1 MAFSAWQILSP
12 VQWARW
18 TWSAVRGGGSPEGED
33 GGAGGAEE
41 DSAAEGTALGFRQ
54 VTRVPFPDS
63 DSEGNFE
70 TPEAET
76 PTRSPLKEFCEPLP
90 GSPEPEAGS
99 QGKGPADTLCEEMSR
114 SNKYGSVS
122 GGSRIIGIYFCYP
135 DAGHVFSGA
144 LAAAF
149 FCSLRE
155 HEAPHDSFP
164 WLLASWRS
172 ITQPTSHQL
181 SQGCWLH
188 VLAALGSGADAGCAT
203 VPAAEPAPVPH
214 VGTATWERVMSGE
227 DSADTGTGLAELKVD
242 ALAQE
247 CSPSRGQLGKG
258 KAPSLGRK
266 AGETTEEATVPQAS
280 CQLHPEQYH
289 ESVNP
294 FVAGGC
300 RLQSSPPAS
309 VHHLSHPGGS
319 HGELGG
325 DLAPEPKGQVPK
337 PEVDFMEG
345 GESPETR
352 RAAARKGSRIPASK
366 LTPKRHREPPRKPP
380 EDAERGPTEPPPPQ
394 GSPRRGPPL
403 WDSHSLNPFSASSAL
418 QNSPPLPRGSY
429 QFDPNNFESVDP
441 FKPTKTLA
449 STTTDFC
456 PTADNSLNEILESQ
470 TLEVQDD
477 LGKGRD
483 SPKKPKSRLITSSC
497 KVKPY
502 ETQSLALDVRAQD
515 EGALISEIPDIANQD
530 GHATDEEKL
539 ASTTSMQKP
548 ARLEK
553 KGELEDDLEY
563 FECSNVPVPAVKHG
577 TEAGFD
583 KEISKQMEKDGP
595 GIFPGTPG
603 LCSMDK
609 SPTAVTGVSRS
620 ESPLDGIC
628 LSESEK
634 TAVLTLIREEIIT
647 KEIEANE
654 WKKKYEESRQEV
666 LEMRKIVAEYE
677 KTIAQMIEDEQRTN
691 MTSQKNLQQLTMEKD
706 QALADLNSVER
717 SLSDLFRR
725 YENLKG
731 VLEGFKKNEEALKK
745 CAQDYLSRVKQEEQR
760 YQALKVH
767 AEEKLDKA
775 NEEIAQVRTK
785 AKAESAAL
793 HAGLRKEQM
802 KVESLERAL
811 QQKNQEIEELTKICD
826 ELIAKLGKA
835 D

>member
-33 GGAGGAEE
+33 GGAEEE
-41 DSAAEGTALGFRQ
+41 DPPGEGTALGFS
-54 VTRVPFPDS
+54 S

-76 PTRSPLKEFCEPLP
+76 PTRSPLKELCEPPP
-90 GSPEPEAGS
+90 GPPEPEARS
-99 QGKGPADTLCEEMSR
+99 QEPSGHADLL
-114 SNKYGSVS
+114 V
-122 GGSRIIGIYFCYP
+122 GGSCQDSSPGKHP
-135 DAGHVFSGA
+135 KDEAQPESGA
-144 LAAAF
+144 PRANSDTEGESNPEDS
-149 FCSLRE
+149 SLR
-155 HEAPHDSFP
+155 
-164 WLLASWRS
+164 
-172 ITQPTSHQL
+172 QPRA
-181 SQGCWLH
+181 
-188 VLAALGSGADAGCAT
+188 VLGSGAGTGCA
-203 VPAAEPAPVPH
+203 PGPHAGRAAQEQ
-214 VGTATWERVMSGE
+214 VMSKE
-227 DSADTGTGLAELKVD
+227 DPVDTGMGLADLRADV
-242 ALAQE
+242 LVQE
-247 CSPSRGQLGKG
+247 CSPSQGQLGKG
-258 KAPSLGRK
+258 KPPLLGNK
-266 AGETTEEATVPQAS
+266 AEESTEEPPVPQAS
-280 CQLHPEQYH
+280 YRFDPEQYD
-289 ESVNP
+289 ESINP

-300 RLQSSPPAS
+300 RLQSSPLPS
-309 VHHLSHPGGS
+309 PRRLPHPGSGPR
-319 HGELGG
+319 ELGG
-325 DLAPEPKGQVPK
+325 DPAPEPKGQVPK
-337 PEVDFMEG
+337 PEVDRVEG
-345 GESPETR
+345 GESPEAR
-352 RAAARKGSRIPASK
+352 RAASRKGSRIPASK
-366 LTPKRHREPPRKPP
+366 VTPKRHRESPKKQA
-380 EDAERGPTEPPPPQ
+380 EDGERGPTDPPPPR
-394 GSPRRGPPL
+394 GSPRLGPAL
-403 WDSHSLNPFSASSAL
+403 WDSPELSPLGANSAL
-418 QNSPPLPRGSY
+418 QNSPTLPKGSY
-429 QFDPNNFESVDP
+429 QFDPNNFDSMDP
-441 FKPTKTLA
+441 FKPTKTLGSSA
-449 STTTDFC
+449 TGSC

-477 LGKGRD
+477 LVKGKD
-483 SPKKPKSRLITSSC
+483 SPKKPKSRLITSGC

-502 ETQSLALDVRAQD
+502 ETQPLGLDVCAQD
-515 EGALISEIPDIANQD
+515 EGVLISEIPDIASCD
-530 GHATDEEKL
+530 GRATDEEKL
-539 ASTTSMQKP
+539 ASTTSVQKP
-548 ARLEK
+548 AGLEK
-553 KGELEDDLEY
+553 RSEPEDELEY
-563 FECSNVPVPAVKHG
+563 FECSNVPVPAAKSS
-577 TEAGFD
+577 TEAGFE
-583 KEISKQMEKDGP
+583 KEICKQVEKDEP
-595 GIFPGTPG
+595 GIFPGNPG
-603 LCSMDK
+603 LCSTDK
-609 SPTAVTGVSRS
+609 SPVAITGVSRS
-620 ESPLDGIC
+620 ESPLDSIC

-745 CAQDYLSRVKQEEQR
+745 CAQDYLTRVKQEEQR

>member
-1 MAFSAWQILSP
+1 
-12 VQWARW
+12 
-18 TWSAVRGGGSPEGED
+18 
-33 GGAGGAEE
+33 
-41 DSAAEGTALGFRQ
+41 
-54 VTRVPFPDS
+54 
-63 DSEGNFE
+63 
-70 TPEAET
+70 
-76 PTRSPLKEFCEPLP
+76 
-90 GSPEPEAGS
+90 
-99 QGKGPADTLCEEMSR
+99 
-114 SNKYGSVS
+114 
-122 GGSRIIGIYFCYP
+122 
-135 DAGHVFSGA
+135 
-144 LAAAF
+144 
-149 FCSLRE
+149 SLRE
-155 HEAPHDSFP
+155 HTAPHDSFP

-172 ITQPTSHQL
+172 IMQTTSHQL
-181 SQGCWLH
+181 N
-188 VLAALGSGADAGCAT
+188 
-203 VPAAEPAPVPH
+203 
-214 VGTATWERVMSGE
+214 
-227 DSADTGTGLAELKVD
+227 ADTGLVEPKAD

-258 KAPSLGRK
+258 KTPLLGRK
-266 AGETTEEATVPQAS
+266 TEETTEETPVPEAS
-280 CQLHPEQYH
+280 YQFDPEQYD

-294 FVAGGC
+294 FVAGG
-300 RLQSSPPAS
+300 
-309 VHHLSHPGGS
+309 GGGGGGP
-319 HGELGG
+319 GELGG
-325 DLAPEPKGQVPK
+325 DPAPEPKEQVPK
-337 PEVDFMEG
+337 PGVDCTEA
-345 GESPETR
+345 GESAEAR
-352 RAAARKGSRIPASK
+352 RAAPRKGSRIPASK
-366 LTPKRHREPPRKPP
+366 LTPKRHREPPKKPA
-380 EDAERGPTEPPPPQ
+380 EDAERGPA
-394 GSPRRGPPL
+394 L
-403 WDSHSLNPFSASSAL
+403 WDSPGLNPFGGSSAL
-418 QNSPPLPRGSY
+418 RNSPTLPKGSY
-429 QFDPNNFESVDP
+429 HFDPNNFDSVDP

-449 STTTDFC
+449 STTADSC

-477 LGKGRD
+477 LVKGRD
-483 SPKKPKSRLITSSC
+483 SPKKPKSRLITSGC
-497 KVKPY
+497 KVKQY
-502 ETQSLALDVRAQD
+502 ETQSLVLDVCAQD
-515 EGALISEIPDIANQD
+515 EGALISEIPDIANRD

-539 ASTTSMQKP
+539 ASTTSAQKP
-548 ARLEK
+548 ASLEK
-553 KGELEDDLEY
+553 KSEPEDDLEY
-563 FECSNVPVPAVKHG
+563 FECSNVPVPAAKHG
-577 TEAGFD
+577 TEA
-583 KEISKQMEKDGP
+583 
-595 GIFPGTPG
+595 
-603 LCSMDK
+603 
-609 SPTAVTGVSRS
+609 AVTSVSRS

-745 CAQDYLSRVKQEEQR
+745 CAQDYLTRVKQEEQR

-826 ELIAKLGKA
+826 ELIAKLGKT

>member
-1 MAFSAWQILSP
+1 M
-12 VQWARW
+12 
-18 TWSAVRGGGSPEGED
+18 
-33 GGAGGAEE
+33 GAAHSQKPRE
-41 DSAAEGTALGFRQ
+41 AGTPQRC
-54 VTRVPFPDS
+54 S

-76 PTRSPLKEFCEPLP
+76 PTCSPLKEFCEPPP
-90 GSPEPEAGS
+90 GLPEPEARTREPSGHGDLLIGEACRDSSPGKRPKDEAQLEIGAPKANSDTKGESSPGDSSLTQPPAETQPSAVLGS
-99 QGKGPADTLCEEMSR
+99 Q
-114 SNKYGSVS
+114 
-122 GGSRIIGIYFCYP
+122 
-135 DAGHVFSGA
+135 
-144 LAAAF
+144 
-149 FCSLRE
+149 
-155 HEAPHDSFP
+155 
-164 WLLASWRS
+164 AS
-172 ITQPTSHQL
+172 
-181 SQGCWLH
+181 
-188 VLAALGSGADAGCAT
+188 AGCAT

-214 VGTATWERVMSGE
+214 VGRAAQERVMSGE
-227 DSADTGTGLAELKVD
+227 DPLDTGMGLAEPKAD
-242 ALAQE
+242 AVAWK
-247 CSPSRGQLGKG
+247 CSPGQDQLGKE
-258 KAPSLGRK
+258 KTSSLGRK
-266 AGETTEEATVPQAS
+266 AEETTEETPVPRAS
-280 CQLHPEQYH
+280 YGFNPEQYN

-300 RLQSSPPAS
+300 WLQSSPPAS
-309 VHHLSHPGGS
+309 PRHLAHPS
-319 HGELGG
+319 SSPGELGG
-325 DLAPEPKGQVPK
+325 DLAPEPKGQLPK
-337 PEVDFMEG
+337 PEVDFTEA
-345 GESPETR
+345 GESVEAR
-352 RAAARKGSRIPASK
+352 RATPRKSSRIPASK
-366 LTPKRHREPPRKPP
+366 LTPKRHREPPKKPA
-380 EDAERGPTEPPPPQ
+380 EDAERGPTELPPPR
-394 GSPRRGPPL
+394 GSPRLGPPF
-403 WDSHSLNPFSASSAL
+403 WDSPVSASSAL
-418 QNSPPLPRGSY
+418 QSSPTLPKGSY
-429 QFDPNNFESVDP
+429 QFDPDNFDSVDP

-449 STTTDFC
+449 SSAADSC

-477 LGKGRD
+477 LLKGRD
-483 SPKKPKSRLITSSC
+483 SPKTPKSRLITSSC
-497 KVKPY
+497 KVKQY
-502 ETQSLALDVRAQD
+502 ETQSLVLDVCAQD
-515 EGALISEIPDIANQD
+515 EGVLISEIPDIANRD

-539 ASTTSMQKP
+539 ASTTSVQKS
-548 ARLEK
+548 AGLEK
-553 KGELEDDLEY
+553 KSEPEDDLEY
-563 FECSNVPVPAVKHG
+563 FECSNVPVPVAKHG
-577 TEAGFD
+577 MEAGFE
-583 KEISKQMEKDGP
+583 KEISKQMEKDGT
-595 GIFPGTPG
+595 GIFPGNPA
-603 LCSMDK
+603 LCSVDK
-609 SPTAVTGVSRS
+609 PPAAVTNVSRS
-620 ESPLDGIC
+620 ESPLDSIC

-654 WKKKYEESRQEV
+654 WKRKYEESRQEV

-691 MTSQKNLQQLTMEKD
+691 MTSQKNLQQLTVEKD

-745 CAQDYLSRVKQEEQR
+745 CAQDYLTRVKQEEQR

-826 ELIAKLGKA
+826 ELIAKLGKT

>member
-33 GGAGGAEE
+33 GGAAEE
-41 DSAAEGTALGFRQ
+41 EEEEEEDLPAEGTALGFS
-54 VTRVPFPDS
+54 S

-76 PTRSPLKEFCEPLP
+76 PTRSPLKEFCEPPP
-90 GSPEPEAGS
+90 GPPEAEAEAQEPSGHGDLLVGEARRDS
-99 QGKGPADTLCEEMSR
+99 SPGKHPKDEAQPEIGATKATSDPKGESTPEDSPLTQPPADT
-114 SNKYGSVS
+114 
-122 GGSRIIGIYFCYP
+122 
-135 DAGHVFSGA
+135 
-144 LAAAF
+144 
-149 FCSLRE
+149 
-155 HEAPHDSFP
+155 
-164 WLLASWRS
+164 
-172 ITQPTSHQL
+172 QPPA
-181 SQGCWLH
+181 
-188 VLAALGSGADAGCAT
+188 VLGSGADAGCTA
-203 VPAAEPAPVPH
+203 VPAAELAPVPD
-214 VGTATWERVMSGE
+214 ASRAARERVMSGE
-227 DSADTGTGLAELKVD
+227 DLADAGMGLAEPKAHAV
-242 ALAQE
+242 AQE
-247 CSPSRGQLGKG
+247 CSPSWGQLGNG
-258 KAPSLGRK
+258 KTPLLGRK
-266 AGETTEEATVPQAS
+266 TGETTEETPVPQAS
-280 CQLHPEQYH
+280 YQFDPEQYD

-294 FVAGGC
+294 FAAGGC
-300 RLQSSPPAS
+300 QLQSSPPTAP
-309 VHHLSHPGGS
+309 HCLPHPGGS
-319 HGELGG
+319 PAELQG
-325 DLAPEPKGQVPK
+325 DPAPEPKEQVLQ
-337 PEVDFMEG
+337 PEVDCAEG
-345 GESPETR
+345 GESVEAR
-352 RAAARKGSRIPASK
+352 RAAPRKGSRIPASK
-366 LTPKRHREPPRKPP
+366 LTPKRHRDPPKKAA
-380 EDAERGPTEPPPPQ
+380 EDAERGPTEPLPPQ
-394 GSPRRGPPL
+394 GSPRRGPAL
-403 WDSHSLNPFSASSAL
+403 WDSPGLNPFGGSSAL
-418 QNSPPLPRGSY
+418 QNSPTLPKGSY
-429 QFDPNNFESVDP
+429 QFDPNNFDSLDP

-449 STTTDFC
+449 NTTANSC

-477 LGKGRD
+477 LMKGRD
-483 SPKKPKSRLITSSC
+483 SPQKPKSRLITSGC
-497 KVKPY
+497 KVKQY
-502 ETQSLALDVRAQD
+502 ETQSLALDVCAQD
-515 EGALISEIPDIANQD
+515 EGPLISEIPDIANRD
-530 GHATDEEKL
+530 GRATDEEKL
-539 ASTTSMQKP
+539 ASTTSAQKP
-548 ARLEK
+548 AGLEK
-553 KGELEDDLEY
+553 KGEPEDDLEY
-563 FECSNVPVPAVKHG
+563 FECSNVPVSAAKHG
-577 TEAGFD
+577 TEAGFE

-595 GIFPGTPG
+595 GIFPGNSSV
-603 LCSMDK
+603 CCMDK
-609 SPTAVTGVSRS
+609 SPAGLTSMSRS
-620 ESPLDGIC
+620 ESPLDSIC

-745 CAQDYLSRVKQEEQR
+745 CAQDYLTRVKQEEQR

-775 NEEIAQVRTK
+775 NEEIAQVRMK

-826 ELIAKLGKA
+826 ELIAKLGKT